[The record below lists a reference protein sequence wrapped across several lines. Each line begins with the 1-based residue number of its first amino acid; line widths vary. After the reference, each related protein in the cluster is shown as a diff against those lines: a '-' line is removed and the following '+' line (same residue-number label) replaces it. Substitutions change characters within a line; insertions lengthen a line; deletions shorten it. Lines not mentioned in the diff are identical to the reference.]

1 MRTAFVLPAAALAAI
16 WYGLVL
22 PPTAQAI
29 PIPSCSEQ
37 LAELQARVGQA
48 VPLPPGMAAACDA
61 QQQQEFAKA
70 GQQQPTQKPAAPP
83 PPPSGPLP
91 CTPAAPGVNGNCGFT
106 YAQCGVGALTGVGPC
121 PEGLPPGAA
130 PPPPPPQVIATP
142 PGPQQMQGIPP
153 GVVDVPA
160 APAPNTGPPLDP
172 GQCVNLPYYQE
183 FQFYCATVG
192 PPPPG
197 WQPGTRS

>member
-1 MRTAFVLPAAALAAI
+1 MRTAFVLPAAALAVI
-16 WYGLVL
+16 GYGLIS
-22 PPTAQAI
+22 PPPAQAI
-29 PIPSCSEQ
+29 PSCAEQ
-37 LAELQARVGQA
+37 MQMLYAR
-48 VPLPPGMAAACDA
+48 LAAAGDNAAAVGLQQGLAQCAAVDA
-61 QQQQEFAKA
+61 AKA
-70 GQQQPTQKPAAPP
+70 GQPTQQAQQPAQQPAA
-83 PPPSGPLP
+83 GPCGPNVAAGINGTCGQQSNLP
-91 CTPAAPGVNGNCGFT
+91 GLCAITGQCAPGV
-106 YAQCGVGALTGVGPC
+106 L
-121 PEGLPPGAA
+121 PGAPP